1 MTLCL
6 VYITASGPEEA
17 RRIGRA
23 LVAAR
28 LAACANVYSGV
39 TSIYWWEGE
48 VQEAAEA
55 VLIAKTR
62 GSLVQA
68 LTDKV
73 RELHS
78 YDCPCVVA
86 LPLSGGNP
94 TFLDWIEAE
103 TRIPE

>member
-1 MTLCL
+1 MSQCL

-28 LAACANVYSGV
+28 LAACANVYGGV
-39 TSIYWWEGE
+39 TSIYRWEGE
-48 VQEAAEA
+48 VQEDAEA
-55 VLIAKTR
+55 VLIVKTR
-62 GSLVQA
+62 ESLVEP
-68 LTDKV
+68 LTAKV
-73 RELHS
+73 CALHS

-86 LPLSGGNP
+86 VPVVGGNP
-94 TFLDWIEAE
+94 AFLDWIDAE

>member
-1 MTLCL
+1 MSQCL

-28 LAACANVYSGV
+28 LAACANVHSGV
-39 TSIYWWEGE
+39 ASIYWWEGE
-48 VQEAAEA
+48 VQEEAEA

-62 GSLVQA
+62 DSLVEP

-78 YDCPCVVA
+78 YECPCVVA
-86 LPLSGGNP
+86 LPVAGGNP
-94 TFLDWIEAE
+94 SFLDWIDAE
-103 TRIPE
+103 TRSPE